1 MKIFFINLFI
11 RIGYVLSFI
20 LIMAFIAAAM
30 NDWLMGC
37 GEGYHAADGWHPPD
51 NKGCLFFSEN

>member
-1 MKIFFINLFI
+1 MKDLLFVLFI
-11 RIGYVLSFI
+11 RVGIVLSFV
-20 LIMAFIAAAM
+20 LAVAFMAAAV

-51 NKGCLFFSEN
+51 NKGCLFYGE